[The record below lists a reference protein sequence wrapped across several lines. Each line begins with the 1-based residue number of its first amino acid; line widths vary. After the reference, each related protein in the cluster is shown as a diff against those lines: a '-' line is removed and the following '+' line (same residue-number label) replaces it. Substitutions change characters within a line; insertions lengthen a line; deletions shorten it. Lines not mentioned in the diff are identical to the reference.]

1 MQQKTAPAL
10 NVSLVQNLL
19 SKLPPSSNIFTESK
33 AASQYDNDAVSK
45 DFNFRFLETDPQ
57 SILNILKCSNSSNP
71 RSINNFPGKF
81 LKDGADILQD

>member
-33 AASQYDNDAVSK
+33 AAS
-45 DFNFRFLETDPQ
+45 
-57 SILNILKCSNSSNP
+57 
-71 RSINNFPGKF
+71 
-81 LKDGADILQD
+81 